1 MSYRIV
7 YRVLFLNI
15 PDEIDRPGTFNFDFV
30 HQWVFVFVMNSVQK
44 VCFYAYRRAKKLPLL
59 ATQSPDASTILL
71 DYSSFNVYDGIRFDP
86 VS

>member
-7 YRVLFLNI
+7 YRVFFLNI

-44 VCFYAYRRAKKLPLL
+44 VCFYAYRRAKKLPLF
-59 ATQSPDASTILL
+59 S
-71 DYSSFNVYDGIRFDP
+71 YSKSGCIYNPARLFFV
-86 VS
+86 